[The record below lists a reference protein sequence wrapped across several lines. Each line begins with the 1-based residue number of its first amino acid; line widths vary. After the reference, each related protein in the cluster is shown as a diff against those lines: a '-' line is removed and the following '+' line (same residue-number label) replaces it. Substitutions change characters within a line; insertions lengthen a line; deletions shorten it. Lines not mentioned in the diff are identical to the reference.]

1 MIADVM
7 NAWMSGG
14 RDLRTE
20 GKQRRIRRQQTATG
34 SQSQK
39 ASQQSSQYPRR
50 ACRGMFDAC
59 CLIGFQEFTY
69 TVLKYLRCIKTPI
82 KKANTFF
89 VNLYVK
95 NSAQAN

>member
-14 RDLRTE
+14 RNLRTE

-39 ASQQSSQYPRR
+39 ASQQSPQYPRR
-50 ACRGMFDAC
+50 ACRGMFDVC
-59 CLIGFQEFTY
+59 CVIGFQEFTY
-69 TVLKYLRCIKTPI
+69 TVLRHLGVVKIPKKNKY
-82 KKANTFF
+82 FF
-89 VNLYVK
+89 L
-95 NSAQAN
+95 

>member
-14 RDLRTE
+14 RNLRTE
-20 GKQRRIRRQQTATG
+20 GKQRRIRRQQAVTG

-50 ACRGMFDAC
+50 ACRGMFDVC
-59 CLIGFQEFTY
+59 CVIGFQEFTY
-69 TVLKYLRCIKTPI
+69 TVLKCINQEKIPN
-82 KKANTFF
+82 KESKYF
-89 VNLYVK
+89 LL
-95 NSAQAN
+95 

>member
-14 RDLRTE
+14 RNLRTE

-39 ASQQSSQYPRR
+39 ASQWSPLYPRYG
-50 ACRGMFDAC
+50 CEGIPEEC
-59 CLIGFQEFTY
+59 
-69 TVLKYLRCIKTPI
+69 
-82 KKANTFF
+82 
-89 VNLYVK
+89 
-95 NSAQAN
+95 